1 MKLWVALL
9 LADCVVVGVGL
20 TYLTGLKLRIEER
33 LAYGAVVGFMAVTL
47 VGYAAGWAAGSL
59 SGSIVLAAGL
69 ASTALSATG
78 WKTGIGQ
85 IGAECRDF
93 RRRLV
98 RPISRPDNPAPLL
111 ILTAPSWAITTW
123 ILSRAYV
130 PDGSGGVLAGH
141 LSSWT
146 DWQAHL
152 TYASSF
158 AHAENFPPEL
168 PTAFGVD
175 RLPYHFGIDY
185 FAAMLDRAGLSA
197 FGGLEVSS
205 GYLAFAFVPVLYLTG
220 VRLFSSRAVGVVSVL
235 VFTLFGGLGWLRFFG
250 DVARGGWGVVWVLP
264 TDYTRHHPGNI
275 LMENAVTGNLFP
287 QRPTLAGFSLLL
299 IAVVLLR
306 EAHKTGARRLFAVA
320 GVMVGL
326 MPIFHVYSFGVA
338 LGLGLIWAVLDR
350 RWQWLLFAIPALAFS
365 LPAALW
371 IKPLNTEIVW
381 ETWVDGPWMQ
391 PPGYSPDHDNLLTFW
406 WRNAGVFLL
415 LMLAAQLWKA
425 TLPRVLLWGSV
436 PVWLWLVVPNFVRVA
451 PSHPWNNT
459 HWFVPVILLG
469 SLLVAAVLVRLA
481 SIGWLG
487 AAGAVLLFF
496 ALTFAGALD
505 VWKAVDPEVH
515 VWPHPIASGD
525 GVAAGEWARDQTPP
539 DSVFLIGFEHTHP
552 VPALS
557 GRQTVVGFAGWIN
570 DLGVTDWPVRHQQAR
585 TMLGGFEG
593 TEELLNDYGVDY
605 VVVGPIER
613 RAGVSEEFWASRGAL
628 AFARGE
634 YAIYEVR

>member
-9 LADCVVVGVGL
+9 LADCVLIGIGL

-33 LAYGAVVGFMAVTL
+33 VAYGAVVGFVAITL
-47 VGYAAGWAAGSL
+47 VGYAAAWAVGRL
-59 SGSIVLAAGL
+59 SGPVVVAAAL
-69 ASTALSATG
+69 VATAISAPG
-78 WKTGIGQ
+78 WYTGIQQ
-85 IGAECRDF
+85 ICAECRDF
-93 RRRLV
+93 RRRLM
-98 RPISRPDNPAPLL
+98 RPISRPENPAPLL
-111 ILTAPSWAITTW
+111 ILTAPAWAITAW
-123 ILSRAYV
+123 ILSRAYL

-158 AHAENFPPEL
+158 AHGENFSPEL

-175 RLPYHFGIDY
+175 RLPYHFGIDF

-205 GYLAFAFVPVLYLTG
+205 GYLAFAFVPTLYLVG
-220 VRLFSSRAVGVVSVL
+220 VRLFSSRAVGVAAVL
-235 VFTLFGGLGWLRFFG
+235 VFTLFGGLGWLRFFH
-250 DVARGGWGVVWVLP
+250 DRAEGGWSAIWDLP
-264 TDYTRHHPGNI
+264 TDYTRHHAGNI

-299 IAVVLLR
+299 IVVVLLR
-306 EAHKTGARRLFAVA
+306 EAHKSGSRRLFAAA
-320 GVMVGL
+320 GVIVGL

-350 RWQWLLFAIPALAFS
+350 RWQWILFALPALAFA

-381 ETWVDGPWMQ
+381 ETWVNGPWMQ
-391 PPGYSPDHDNLLTFW
+391 APNYSIDQDNPLTFW

-415 LMLAAQLWKA
+415 LMLAAQVWRG
-425 TLPRVLLWGSV
+425 TLPRVVLWASI
-436 PVWLWLVVPNFVRVA
+436 PVWLWLIVPNFVRVA

-481 SIGWLG
+481 TVGWLG
-487 AAGAVLLFF
+487 IVGAVALFF
-496 ALTFAGALD
+496 TLTFAGALD
-505 VWKAVDPEVH
+505 IWKAVDPEVN

-525 GVAAGEWARDQTPP
+525 GVAAGEWARDETPP

-570 DLGVTDWPVRHQQAR
+570 DLGVTDWPVRHQRAR
-585 TMLGGFEG
+585 TMLGGLEG
-593 TEELLNDYGVDY
+593 TEELLNAYGVDY

-613 RAGVSEEFWASRGAL
+613 RVGVSEEYWASRGAL
-628 AFARGE
+628 AFVQGE
-634 YAIYEVR
+634 YSIYEVR